1 MLNTYYEIVYSDD
14 IDNTISCTRIE
25 DCIIAEREYTNT
37 ERALYYADLVGTD
50 MIYIELWD
58 VDEDNRHLIAS
69 QSMQVKYAKQF
80 QAWKEFKNWEA
91 YTVKHEKEVAK
102 YYKKRKEM
110 PW

>member
-1 MLNTYYEIVYSDD
+1 MKLYIPMTL
-14 IDNTISCTRIE
+14 
-25 DCIIAEREYTNT
+25 IIPSHAHVLKTVLSQKRNIQNT

-80 QAWKEFKNWEA
+80 QAWKEFKNGEA
-91 YTVKHEKEVAK
+91 YTAKHEKEVAE